1 MTCILQLRNCCN
13 IWSLIMGLRRLDIL
27 IVRGFPQA
35 GSLQM
40 NSFCLH
46 SSSLFVAAPS
56 LLWIPGETALAHSLR
71 AYIDVF
77 PYLSTLLIF
86 TLTVQYTP
94 RWRWKE
100 LRHSSALPL
109 SYSCIGL
116 TEATVVVE
124 SVPGVCIHSEWLKWI
139 SLPSTNFFE
148 KAEKNNTTVFK
159 ISQRWQQQR

>member
-40 NSFCLH
+40 NSFSLY

-86 TLTVQYTP
+86 PCYLN
-94 RWRWKE
+94 
-100 LRHSSALPL
+100 SS
-109 SYSCIGL
+109 
-116 TEATVVVE
+116 
-124 SVPGVCIHSEWLKWI
+124 IHSTLEVKGAEAQLSFTTELFMHWSYWSNSCCRKCAR
-139 SLPSTNFFE
+139 SLYTQWMVKMDKPALYQLLWKSRE
-148 KAEKNNTTVFK
+148 E
-159 ISQRWQQQR
+159 

>member
-56 LLWIPGETALAHSLR
+56 PLWIPGETALAHSLR

-86 TLTVQYTP
+86 PCYLN
-94 RWRWKE
+94 
-100 LRHSSALPL
+100 SS
-109 SYSCIGL
+109 
-116 TEATVVVE
+116 
-124 SVPGVCIHSEWLKWI
+124 IHSMLEVKGAEAQLSFTTELFMYWSYWSNSCCRKCAR
-139 SLPSTNFFE
+139 SLHTQWMVKMDKPALYQLLWKSRE
-148 KAEKNNTTVFK
+148 E
-159 ISQRWQQQR
+159 